1 MNADKP
7 PAGKSTAVPRV
18 FRPWRQPHYHS
29 NSGLHNAMPA
39 PTPTPRTQLPHI
51 SSTRSLQTLIDGQ
64 TSDMMGPKQAPP
76 FTVSYESK
84 QQADLELCKVST
96 INFQRTH
103 YNPITHVE
111 MRAPGPM
118 TANRLKSVAQ
128 FVDKARSFN
137 PHTTQEFVRT
147 ASCSARAFH
156 KASGQFSRYN
166 DLCIRSAKL
175 PFEVPASLVTNL
187 QGR

>member
-7 PAGKSTAVPRV
+7 PAGKPTTVPRLLQ
-18 FRPWRQPHYHS
+18 PWRQPHYYS
-29 NSGLHNAMPA
+29 NSGLFNAMPA
-39 PTPTPRTQLPHI
+39 PARTPRTQLPHI
-51 SSTRSLQTLIDGQ
+51 SSSRSLQTLIDGQ
-64 TSDMMGPKQAPP
+64 TSDMKGPKQSPP

-84 QQADLELCKVST
+84 QQADLELSKVST

-103 YNPITHVE
+103 FNPITHVE
-111 MRAPGPM
+111 MRPPGPM

-156 KASGQFSRYN
+156 RASGQFTRYN
-166 DLCIRSAKL
+166 DLCVRSAKL
-175 PFEVPASLVTNL
+175 PFEVPASLLTNS